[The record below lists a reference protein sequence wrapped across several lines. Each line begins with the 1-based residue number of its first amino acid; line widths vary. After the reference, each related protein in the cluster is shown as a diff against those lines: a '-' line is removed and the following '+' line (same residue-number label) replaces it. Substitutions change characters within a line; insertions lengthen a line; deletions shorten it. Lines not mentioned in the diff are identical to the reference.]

1 MLQRLIAAR
10 VISSPAIW
18 GKLPGHADFVRSG
31 VRHGESDAWRP
42 WLAEHCET
50 ATTDVDPLVV
60 PPASFVLPP
69 ATLACS
75 PRHFVVG
82 VIAPS
87 VDRVGRRHPLL
98 VYQMARPRW
107 VERHFRSNAGQ
118 PLDWFFWLARVVGH
132 HLRKGSDVMKSAPCV
147 RNGSC
152 THRSGLTSPAGTRG
166 QTTPRRG
173 RARNWR
179 STSGRIPLIHPTRHT
194 AWWAC
199 ATCRGPTGPSDC
211 RVAMAPAPSGSKTLR
226 AAMSMPSSASKIV
239 GGIRIDSRSRTVRS
253 AAPPA
258 AQSW

>member
-132 HLRKGSDVMKSAPCV
+132 HLRKGSDVMKLERAVRAQWELHAPQW
-147 RNGSC
+147 SDI
-152 THRSGLTSPAGTRG
+152 AGRHPG
-166 QTTPRRG
+166 PDHAAA
-173 RARNWR
+173 RARAQLAFDEWADPVDSSDPAHRLVGVRHLPWADWPQRLQGRHGASAFWQQDTAGGYVNAVVRLKDLWR
-179 STSGRIPLIHPTRHT
+179 NSH
-194 AWWAC
+194 
-199 ATCRGPTGPSDC
+199 
-211 RVAMAPAPSGSKTLR
+211 
-226 AAMSMPSSASKIV
+226 
-239 GGIRIDSRSRTVRS
+239 
-253 AAPPA
+253 
-258 AQSW
+258 